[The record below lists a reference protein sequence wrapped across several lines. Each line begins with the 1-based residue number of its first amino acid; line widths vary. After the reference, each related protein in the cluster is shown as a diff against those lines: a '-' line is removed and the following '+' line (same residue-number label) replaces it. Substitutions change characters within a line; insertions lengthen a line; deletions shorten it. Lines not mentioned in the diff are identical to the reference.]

1 MQKYTIL
8 CFQWPIFLFH
18 AKFSIYLGASAL
30 KSYISSSLGTYLSTW
45 KCSQELRK
53 TKCVLPLV
61 RSDVRIRAKSTTCN
75 HNCG

>member
-1 MQKYTIL
+1 MVGKNL
-8 CFQWPIFLFH
+8 KLSLSVLLLH
-18 AKFSIYLGASAL
+18 AKFSIYLGACSL
-30 KSYISSSLGTYLSTW
+30 KSYISSRFGTYLNTW

-53 TKCVLPLV
+53 TKHELPLV

>member
-1 MQKYTIL
+1 MAGKNQKLSISIL
-8 CFQWPIFLFH
+8 LLH
-18 AKFSIYLGASAL
+18 AKFSIYLGACAL
-30 KSYISSSLGTYLSTW
+30 KSDISSRLGTYLNKW

-53 TKCVLPLV
+53 TKYELPLV